1 MQEYFGLL
9 RRKYAMPVKQFVIYL
24 GQKASRMQTALTPDE
39 IFEGFSLQSLRDY
52 SYANLLASDIPE
64 EIILAILTDFKDK
77 KPEDIIRSILFKLRE
92 ISGEEITLRKYIK
105 QLSVL
110 ARLRNLTRDT
120 YKQIKDMGLTY
131 DITNDYLY
139 QEGVTKGI
147 EKGIEKGMEKGIEKG
162 MEKGKKEMIIR
173 MLKDKT
179 LSADKIAGF
188 AQVSVDYVK
197 AVARELKKN

>member
-1 MQEYFGLL
+1 
-9 RRKYAMPVKQFVIYL
+9 
-24 GQKASRMQTALTPDE
+24 
-39 IFEGFSLQSLRDY
+39 
-52 SYANLLASDIPE
+52 
-64 EIILAILTDFKDK
+64 
-77 KPEDIIRSILFKLRE
+77 
-92 ISGEEITLRKYIK
+92 
-105 QLSVL
+105 LSVL